1 MQYKNTKKV
10 EKSYLSTKTT
20 FVPKMMHQDKID
32 LAKVYILG
40 EQAEIIKF
48 DKNTLKVDWILNFGN
63 KDLKF
68 KNIESFV

>member
-1 MQYKNTKKV
+1 
-10 EKSYLSTKTT
+10 
-20 FVPKMMHQDKID
+20 MMHQDKVD